1 MAGPSSV
8 AADCNTSGNCAKKS
22 KKTKKNNLP
31 YKKPFIDSK
40 VAVQILNLVFLFLL
54 DPTACLLTLTLFP
67 NSAINIFASV
77 LAQILTLNTRALLE
91 GKMICTSVK
100 IIF

>member
-1 MAGPSSV
+1 MDEMAGPSSV

-40 VAVQILNLVFLFLL
+40 VAVQILNLVFLVLVRS
-54 DPTACLLTLTLFP
+54 
-67 NSAINIFASV
+67 NSLS
-77 LAQILTLNTRALLE
+77 LN
-91 GKMICTSVK
+91 SNP
-100 IIF
+100 FS